1 MSANS
6 THKNA
11 GSPQHQGSDTVVR
24 VPQSAS
30 TSSGR
35 SVVFPQYLG
44 EVLFSRNPPLPP
56 FFLIFPHQFEGHRV
70 SPMAMHQGKPP
81 LNDRRYAG
89 GGERALLELGQL
101 QVARGGVQRKLHTAN
116 PPVHSGT
123 SAPLARRRES
133 G

>member
-11 GSPQHQGSDTVVR
+11 GSPQHQGSDPVVR

-44 EVLFSRNPPLPP
+44 EVLFSRNPPPP
-56 FFLIFPHQFEGHRV
+56 SFFLIFPHQFEGHRV

-81 LNDRRYAG
+81 LNEGTQG
-89 GGERALLELGQL
+89 GGKRAVLELGQL
-101 QVARGGVQRKLHTAN
+101 QVALGGFQRKLHTAN

-123 SAPLARRRES
+123 SAPLARRRER